1 METVASKVPF
11 YQFAV
16 LLDKI
21 SAQTR
26 GERKKQIFRDF
37 IDEWRAF
44 HNRLQT
50 AATTVRISV
59 ADLLWAFQLL

>member
-21 SAQTR
+21 SAQSKA
-26 GERKKQIFRDF
+26 EQKKQFLRGF
-37 IDEWRAF
+37 IDEWRAY
-44 HNRLQT
+44 HHRLHG
-50 AATTVRISV
+50 SV
-59 ADLLWAFQLL
+59 ATV